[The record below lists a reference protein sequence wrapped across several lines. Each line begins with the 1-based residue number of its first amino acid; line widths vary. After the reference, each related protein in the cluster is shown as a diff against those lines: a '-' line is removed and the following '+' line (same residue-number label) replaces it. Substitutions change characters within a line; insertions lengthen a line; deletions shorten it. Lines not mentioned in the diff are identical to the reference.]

1 MAFDSFAAFLAM
13 GGHAAYVWPAY
24 GATMLLLLGV
34 VLHLRLERRRLW
46 RDLRRRARRE
56 QRQVRNADAN
66 REVRS

>member
-1 MAFDSFAAFLAM
+1 MAFDSFAAFLVM

-46 RDLRRRARRE
+46 RELRRRARRE
-56 QRQVRNADAN
+56 RQQVRNAD
-66 REVRS
+66 REARS